1 MEGPETKARRTFQL
15 FLLNNA
21 VSFAGVALG
30 WLVWN
35 LLGLPIW
42 KR

>member
-15 FLLNNA
+15 YLLNNA

-30 WLVWN
+30 WLVWKVQ
-35 LLGLPIW
+35 GLPT
-42 KR
+42 R